1 MGIMAIN
8 TEKISPLPPLEVAD
22 PLAVNAGL
30 PVSIDITVALTAK
43 SVRFGKIDGF
53 TIGKFQFIPIIAA
66 VTIKAPSF
74 LFRMVQ
80 FDGGMLILQLSLFC
94 IHRQPCMAV
103 TAGEYPLGEGRRSDR
118 KFIVLRCR
126 NG

>member
-1 MGIMAIN
+1 MAIYA
-8 TEKISPLPPLEVAD
+8 EKVRSLPFLEIAD
-22 PLAVNAGL
+22 PFAVNAGL
-30 PVSIDITVALTAK
+30 PVSINIAVALTAK
-43 SVRFGKIDGF
+43 PVRFGKIDGF

-80 FDGGMLILQLSLFC
+80 FDGCMLILQLSLFC

-103 TAGEYPLGEGRRSDR
+103 TAREYPLGKGRRSDR